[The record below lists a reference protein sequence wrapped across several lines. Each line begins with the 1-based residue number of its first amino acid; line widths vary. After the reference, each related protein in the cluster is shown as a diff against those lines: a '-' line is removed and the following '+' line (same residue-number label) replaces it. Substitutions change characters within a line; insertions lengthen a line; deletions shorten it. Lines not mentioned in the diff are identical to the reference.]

1 MSVLDRINQMVEEE
15 NKQEKEMVQ
24 EASAGTGKFL
34 TPLFLALSIVSILVL
49 TLILVSLS
57 FNLSYGFNCWL
68 DSNMI
73 TVTIRTGIIL
83 VLTAI
88 ISFVSIFREFKVAKI
103 ILIVISL
110 VGIFLAFCP
119 FIFPLLY

>member
-73 TVTIRTGIIL
+73 TVTIITGIIL

-88 ISFVSIFREFKVAKI
+88 ISFVSIFKEFKVAKI